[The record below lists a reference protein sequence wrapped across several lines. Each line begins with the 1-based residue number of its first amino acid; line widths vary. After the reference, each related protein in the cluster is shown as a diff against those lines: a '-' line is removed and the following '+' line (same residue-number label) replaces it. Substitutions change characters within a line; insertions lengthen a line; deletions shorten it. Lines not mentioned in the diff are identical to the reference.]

1 MKPTLFHTLL
11 KTRTNSVQDGSLL
24 ADADI
29 PNAHDFPKALHNKIR
44 CRGKVVRV
52 GAMKACEGAEV

>member
-1 MKPTLFHTLL
+1 
-11 KTRTNSVQDGSLL
+11 VQDGSLL